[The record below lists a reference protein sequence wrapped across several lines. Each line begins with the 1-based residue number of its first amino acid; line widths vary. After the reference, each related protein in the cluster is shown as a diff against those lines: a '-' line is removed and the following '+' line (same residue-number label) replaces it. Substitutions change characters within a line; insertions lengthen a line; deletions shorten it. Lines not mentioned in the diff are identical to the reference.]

1 MNYQAIV
8 LLNLFGIILLAFLA
22 ISRFMTRQRRRLGDK
37 FFTALVLIT
46 MGGCA
51 IEIFSFW
58 VDGRPGRLNYWLN
71 LLSNTA
77 LYLANLS
84 GCFIWLLYV
93 DLKLYRDR
101 PRLKKMLPLYA
112 IIPAISVIALIVNLF
127 KPFLLY
133 VDEDNVY
140 HRTPLCVLLF
150 IFVLITAMMSV
161 LIYYVYRAKYGR
173 KSFFP
178 IWMFM
183 VPVVG
188 GCLAQGFFYGISIA
202 WPSTAIGICSIYM
215 SLLNEKS
222 FTDPLTSLFNRQFL
236 EHTILVYGESKN
248 FYGIMLDLNHFKE
261 INDTLGHSM
270 GDKALFRASR
280 ILHRAAG
287 GKGAAFRFA
296 GDEFVILV
304 NSDKEEDVFAI
315 EDQVRLMARTFNEDG
330 KEPYKLSFSMGHAKY
345 IKGESQDE
353 FLRRM
358 DQEMYADKEKM
369 HRLMDEENGA
379 EGALT

>member
-8 LLNLFGIILLAFLA
+8 LLNLFGIILLGFLA

-46 MGGCA
+46 MGA
-51 IEIFSFW
+51 SIVEIFSFW
-58 VDGRPGRLNYWLN
+58 IDGKPGALCYWLN
-71 LLSNTA
+71 LFSNTLLYLSN
-77 LYLANLS
+77 LA

-101 PRLKKMLPLYA
+101 QRLKKMLPRYA
-112 IIPAISVIALIVNLF
+112 IIPAICVLALIVNF
-127 KPFLLY
+127 FVPFLLY
-133 VDEDNVY
+133 VDENNVY
-140 HRTPLCVLLF
+140 HRTSLCMVLYFFVLLTG
-150 IFVLITAMMSV
+150 LMSL
-161 LIYYVYRAKYGR
+161 LIYYAYRIRYGK

-183 VPVVG
+183 APVVG
-188 GCLAQGFFYGISIA
+188 GCLAQGFVYGISTA
-202 WPSTAIGICSIYM
+202 WPATAIGICSIYM

-222 FTDPLTSLFNRQFL
+222 FTDPLTSLFNRQYL
-236 EHTILVYGESKN
+236 EHTILVYGESKE

-261 INDTLGHSM
+261 INDTFGHSM

-287 GKGAAFRFA
+287 DKGAAFRFA

-315 EDQVRLMARTFNEDG
+315 EDQVSIMAKTFNEG
-330 KEPYKLSFSMGHAKY
+330 TSEPYRLSFSMGHAKY
-345 IKGESQDE
+345 VRGEAQDD

-358 DQEMYADKEKM
+358 DLAMYEDKEKM
-369 HRLMDEENGA
+369 HRLMDSEDGA
-379 EGALT
+379 EGALK